1 MRPLNNSLS
10 ESDIKAIAIARLVRM
25 RRITSSSI
33 IANEYRLGG
42 SGIRAD
48 LAILDRTFIGVEVKS
63 DRDTLRRLASQ
74 VSAYQRYFDR
84 TILVLADKHLPNI
97 RIDLSGVEVW
107 SISDSGAIKT
117 ISACKRAR
125 PADLRQN
132 LIDLLPSRQR
142 NRLLDPNQGTLM
154 GKAVVETFREYFTN
168 RFKPTSIA
176 FWESIADR
184 SFDGNDMKALSVYKP
199 LRSKATEIALRHA
212 SALKGWGSVS

>member
-1 MRPLNNSLS
+1 MRPLNISLS

-25 RRITSSSI
+25 RRIRSSSI

-74 VSAYQRYFDR
+74 VEAYERYFDR
-84 TILVLADKHLPNI
+84 TILVLAEKHIPNI

-107 SISDSGAIKT
+107 SVSDSGAVKT
-117 ISACKRAR
+117 VSACKQAR
-125 PADLRQN
+125 PTGLRQN
-132 LIDLLPSRQR
+132 LVDLIPSRQR
-142 NRLLDPNQGTLM
+142 NRLLNTHQGTLV
-154 GKAVVETFREYFTN
+154 GKAVMEDFRNYFTN

-184 SFDGNDMKALSVYKP
+184 SFDGNDLKALSVYKP

-212 SALKGWGSVS
+212 TALKGWGSVS

>member
-1 MRPLNNSLS
+1 MRPPNSSLS

-33 IANEYRLGG
+33 IANEYRLGD

-107 SISDSGAIKT
+107 SVSDSGAIKT
-117 ISACKRAR
+117 IGACKRAR